1 LQNYNN
7 TMTMKLVQRRFLKD
21 TREYEIIDDDT
32 LSVRIKRPLKEEK
45 LTVSLSMLN
54 PEPVLNGSEL
64 EFYSDYKGRPILS
77 LLLNKPNAAEFDTFI
92 DTLKKKIIGE
102 DDILT
107 SVDDDSQDTKVSEAL
122 ARNVYEEPP
131 VFFEDSAD
139 RRDITSVLPVNAERL
154 SDDISM
160 LKTYLEEEDIR
171 PLIDS
176 LETLKAEPD
185 NEAAYQKMLD
195 AYDVLGIKQGAVLT
209 YAPYLKVL
217 LSKSI

>member
-1 LQNYNN
+1 
-7 TMTMKLVQRRFLKD
+7 MKLVQKSLLEG

-32 LSVRIKRPLKEEK
+32 LSVRIKRLLKEEK

-131 VFFEDSAD
+131 LFFEDSAD
-139 RRDITSVLPVNAERL
+139 KRDITSVLPVNAERL

-185 NEAAYQKMLD
+185 NEAAYQIMLD

-217 LSKSI
+217 LSKSM

>member
-1 LQNYNN
+1 
-7 TMTMKLVQRRFLKD
+7 MKLVQRRFLKD

-171 PLIDS
+171 PMIDS

>member
-1 LQNYNN
+1 
-7 TMTMKLVQRRFLKD
+7 MKLVQRRFLKD

-45 LTVSLSMLN
+45 LPVSLSMLN

-131 VFFEDSAD
+131 LFFEDSAD

-160 LKTYLEEEDIR
+160 LKTYLEEEGIR

-217 LSKSI
+217 LSKSL